1 VALDILGYTR
11 IADVAPGEAI
21 FISNEGEI
29 FRHQCAANP
38 RLVPCIFEHVYFA
51 RPDSIIDDISVY
63 KSRLR
68 MGEHLA
74 KKILSQYS
82 QQDHDID
89 VVIPIP
95 IPEERRRYHWPM
107 SWGRSIAKV
116 SSKTV
121 TSAERLLCR
130 VKSSAGIRFAKSSTR
145 LISSSKTKMCCWLTI
160 P

>member
-1 VALDILGYTR
+1 MLASESVALDILGYSR

-38 RLVPCIFEHVYFA
+38 QLVPCIFEHVYFA

-74 KKILSQYS
+74 KTVYIRATVMRIIRLNFLNF
-82 QQDHDID
+82 
-89 VVIPIP
+89 
-95 IPEERRRYHWPM
+95 
-107 SWGRSIAKV
+107 RSCLHECDLAFWEN
-116 SSKTV
+116 S
-121 TSAERLLCR
+121 
-130 VKSSAGIRFAKSSTR
+130 
-145 LISSSKTKMCCWLTI
+145 
-160 P
+160 